1 MRCSMRAWTL
11 FSSLLLLILAR
22 PLAAQDTL
30 DPIEPDRPDFTEGT
44 GILQR
49 GHWQAE
55 GGYTFSRVEDEE
67 TSTLG
72 ELLVR
77 IPLAESVEA
86 RLNIGSYDWI
96 HGGGEKV
103 QGYEDP
109 EVGVKIRLPATG
121 RPELAVLLLTTVPV
135 GGKDLTADA
144 WQPTVKLAAAWD
156 LSDRFS
162 LSSNLNVSSLAEG
175 DDRFPQVS
183 ASLSAGFSLSDR
195 LGAFLE
201 AYGFSEETQGGPR
214 TGYVN
219 GGFSYGVTND
229 LSLDVRAGAGLNDA
243 SPDYFI
249 GAGGAVRW

>member
-1 MRCSMRAWTL
+1 MRCWMLWL
-11 FSSLLLLILAR
+11 SLLLSTLAP
-22 PLAAQDTL
+22 PLAAQEAL

-44 GILQR
+44 GILPA
-49 GHWQAE
+49 GHWQVE
-55 GGYTFSRVEDEE
+55 GGYTFSRVEDERD
-67 TSTLG
+67 STLG

-77 IPLAESVEA
+77 VPLAESIEA
-86 RLNIGSYDWI
+86 RFNVGSYDWI
-96 HGGGEKV
+96 HGGGPKV

-109 EVGVKIRLPATG
+109 EVGVKIRLNETSH
-121 RPELAVLLLTTVPV
+121 PELAVLLLTTVPV

-156 LSDRFS
+156 LTDRFS
-162 LSSNLNVSSLAEG
+162 LSSNLNVSYPAEG
-175 DDRFPQVS
+175 NDRFSQVA

-201 AYGFSEETQGGPR
+201 AYGFSEETRGGPS

>member
-1 MRCSMRAWTL
+1 ML
-11 FSSLLLLILAR
+11 FSSLLLLLLAR

-44 GILQR
+44 GIIPL

-55 GGYTFSRVEDEE
+55 GGTTFSRIDEE
-67 TSTLG
+67 EASTLG

-77 IPLAESVEA
+77 VPLAERVEA
-86 RLNIGSYDWI
+86 RFNVGSYDWI
-96 HGGGEKV
+96 HGGGPNVE
-103 QGYEDP
+103 GYEDP
-109 EVGVKIRLPATG
+109 EVGVKIRLNETS
-121 RPELAVLLLTTVPV
+121 RPELAVLLLTTVPL

-156 LSDRFS
+156 LTDRFS
-162 LSSNLNVSSLAEG
+162 LSSNLNVAYLAEG
-175 DDRFPQVS
+175 SERFSQVA
-183 ASLSAGFSLSDR
+183 ASLSAGFSLTDR

-201 AYGFSEETQGGPR
+201 AFGFSEETSGGPA

-229 LSLDVRAGAGLNDA
+229 LSVDIRAGAGLNDA
-243 SPDYFI
+243 NPDYFI
-249 GAGGAVRW
+249 GAGGAIRW